1 MKNKNSIKLKQLYTR
16 RKSTKPK
23 VGVFKKITITAK
35 FLARLLEGTKA
46 AAAAKLL
53 QSCPRLCATP

>member
-23 VGVFKKITITAK
+23 VGVFKKINITDT
-35 FLARLLEGTKA
+35 FLARLLEGQKEVINYPY
-46 AAAAKLL
+46 L
-53 QSCPRLCATP
+53 